1 MGILNLTPDSF
12 SDGGLFLTPDK
23 ALSQTEKMLKEGA
36 VIIDIGGYSSRP
48 GATHISE
55 EEELKRVIPTSE
67 KIRLRF
73 PEAILSVDTFRFKV
87 AKEMLALGAH
97 IINDIYAGR
106 YEPGLFELAA
116 AANAPYVLMHMLGTP
131 QTMQQ
136 TPQYTSLVE
145 EISSFLIERTKA
157 ARKVGIIDTIIDPG
171 FGFGKTIDHNF
182 ALFKKLSIFSSLGS
196 PLLVG
201 LSRKS
206 MLWKTLNVKPIET
219 QPALSALHLQALL
232 AGAKILRVHEVK
244 EAVQVITLYEK
255 LKEG

>member
-12 SDGGLFLTPDK
+12 SDGGCFLTPDK

-48 GATHISE
+48 GAPHISE
-55 EEELKRVIPTSE
+55 EEELKRVIPISE
-67 KIRLRF
+67 KIRLQF
-73 PEAILSVDTFRFKV
+73 PEAILSIDTFRFKV
-87 AKEMLALGAH
+87 AKEMLELGAH
-97 IINDIYAGR
+97 IVNDIYAGR

-136 TPQYTSLVE
+136 APKYTSLVQ
-145 EISSFLIERTKA
+145 EISGFLIERIQT
-157 ARKVGIIDTIIDPG
+157 ARKFGLIDTIIDPG
-171 FGFGKTIDHNF
+171 FGFGKTIDDNF
-182 ALFKKLSIFSSLGS
+182 TLFKNLSIFSSLGS

-206 MLWKTLNVKPIET
+206 MLWKTLKVNPNET

-244 EAVQVITLYEK
+244 DAVQVITLYQK
-255 LKEG
+255 FKKV

>member
-36 VIIDIGGYSSRP
+36 VIIDVGGYSSRP
-48 GATHISE
+48 GAAHISE
-55 EEELKRVIPTSE
+55 EEELRRVIPISE
-67 KIRLRF
+67 KIRLQF

-87 AKEMLALGAH
+87 AKEMLGLGAH

-106 YEPGLFELAA
+106 YEPGLMELAA
-116 AANAPYVLMHMLGTP
+116 AANAPYILMHMLGTP

-136 TPQYTSLVE
+136 APQYTALVE
-145 EISSFLIERTKA
+145 EISSFLIERINT
-157 ARKVGIIDTIIDPG
+157 ARKLGVIDTIIDPG
-171 FGFGKTIDHNF
+171 FGFGKTIEDNF
-182 ALFKKLSIFSSLGS
+182 ALFKKLSIFSNLGS

-206 MLWKTLNVKPIET
+206 MLWKTLKVTPTET
-219 QPALSALHLQALL
+219 QPALSALHLQALM
-232 AGAKILRVHEVK
+232 AGAKILRVHQVK
-244 EAVQVITLYEK
+244 DAVQVITIYEK
-255 LKEG
+255 LKET